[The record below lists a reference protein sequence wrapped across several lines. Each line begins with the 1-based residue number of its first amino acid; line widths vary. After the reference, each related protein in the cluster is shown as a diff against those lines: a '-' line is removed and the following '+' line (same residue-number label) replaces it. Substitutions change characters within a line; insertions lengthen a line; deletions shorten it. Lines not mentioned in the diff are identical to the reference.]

1 MKKQETVVLVGASSK
16 PDRYAYKALALLAE
30 HGHQVWPVNPRETEI
45 LGHKVYPSLADIPA
59 GPVDTVTL
67 YVGPDK
73 STGLQSALSALH
85 PKRVIFNPGAENPDL
100 ADALRREG
108 VVCMDACTLVLLKTS
123 QF

>member
-1 MKKQETVVLVGASSK
+1 MKKPETVVLVGASSK

-30 HGHQVWPVNPRETEI
+30 YGHQVWPVNPRETEI
-45 LGHKVYPSLADIPA
+45 LGHKVYPSLGDIPS

-67 YVGPDK
+67 YVGSDK
-73 STGLQSALSALH
+73 STALRSSLSALR

-100 ADALRREG
+100 AETLRGEG
-108 VVCMDACTLVLLKTS
+108 IVCLEACTLVLLRTA